1 MVEDNEQKQNEEEV
15 VNAVSNDDASPA
27 NAENSAENAET
38 KESTESSKQ
47 PVQSDDEMKWY
58 VVHTQ
63 TGSEEKAKA
72 GLDSRIATT
81 ALKNYVSEV
90 VVPTEQVSEIRGGK
104 KRITSRKFF
113 PGYIVIKMVMS
124 KESWYLVK
132 STPGITGFIGP
143 GNKPTPITEKE
154 VAAILQR
161 TEDTETKPMPKTV
174 YEIGESIRI
183 AQGPF
188 ANFNGEVTDVY
199 PERGKLKVRVSIF
212 GRSTLVE
219 LEYWKVEKL

>member
-1 MVEDNEQKQNEEEV
+1 MTDQ
-15 VNAVSNDDASPA
+15 A
-27 NAENSAENAET
+27 
-38 KESTESSKQ
+38 
-47 PVQSDDEMKWY
+47 MKWY

-72 GLDSRIATT
+72 GLTSRMNNTN
-81 ALKNYVSEV
+81 LKDFIEEIVI
-90 VVPTEQVSEIRGGK
+90 PTEQVSEIRSGK
-104 KRITSRKFF
+104 KRITARKFF
-113 PGYIVIKMVMS
+113 PGYILVKMNMS

-143 GNKPTPITEKE
+143 GNRPTPISDNEVDAILRRKEDTEIKPTP
-154 VAAILQR
+154 
-161 TEDTETKPMPKTV
+161 KTS

-188 ANFNGEVTDVY
+188 ANFNGSVTEVY
-199 PERGKLKVRVSIF
+199 PERGKLKVSVSIF

-219 LEYWKVEKL
+219 LEYWQVEKI